1 MFLIENYK
9 CTILIHDALILQE
22 YGEIVKR
29 VSTKMKSVVSRLTIL
44 LVQVSY
50 ITENSYS
57 CTNIVK
63 KKLVSTSIVLN

>member
-1 MFLIENYK
+1 MYDFVPLDSDVIMVIDSLPGFVN
-9 CTILIHDALILQE
+9 TVDTH
-22 YGEIVKR
+22 GIVD
-29 VSTKMKSVVSRLTIL
+29 SWLTIL

-63 KKLVSTSIVLN
+63 S